1 MIVRGEAKRMST
13 PEEKPER
20 ASIKK
25 VIVIRASPR
34 VGGNSDQLMREY
46 KYGSRNREKER
57 IRIVVVTTKV
67 ANQRRNFAFKVARS
81 IVNRAP
87 TSRVIVHISES

>member
-1 MIVRGEAKRMST
+1 M
-13 PEEKPER
+13 
-20 ASIKK
+20 
-25 VIVIRASPR
+25 
-34 VGGNSDQLMREY
+34 Y
-46 KYGSRNREKER
+46 KYGSSNREKER
-57 IRIVVVTTKV
+57 IRTVVVTTKV